1 MTENSAENFR
11 PRFLRLATVNIVS
24 NIMVPLAGLVDTA
37 FLGHLPEIR
46 YLAGAALASILF
58 NLIYRTCR
66 FLRMATTGP
75 TAQAEGR
82 SDPDAVLLTLL
93 RNGAIALGLGLIFL
107 LLQYPIGEIGFSLL
121 DATPDLKEAAKDYYN
136 ARIWGA
142 PAVLLNMVMMGWF
155 LGREQN
161 SKVLV
166 MSMVGNIGNIILDY
180 VFIMEWGWAGAG
192 AGGATAA
199 SQYMTLLCGIIYFVL
214 ENWWSHI
221 QIVAPQVFQ
230 WEEMKSTLKL
240 NTDIWLRTVGN
251 VLVIVAFTELS
262 ASMGTMV
269 LATNALLIQV
279 VNITFF
285 LIEGLSFATES
296 LAGNFRGQG
305 TNEQLFPLVK
315 LAGFTSLAIGLSIT
329 SIFIILPEPLF
340 GLLTNHE
347 DVIEKVTHYILW
359 LLPVLIFA
367 SQAFMLDG
375 YYLGLTEGVI
385 LRNSVLAA
393 GAIGFLPVA
402 GTAWWL
408 ENTHVLWLAL
418 CLYMAIR
425 AVLLAVGVPAT
436 INSENEMPIALN
448 SERQVTE

>member
-1 MTENSAENFR
+1 MTQNSAENFR
-11 PRFLRLATVNIVS
+11 DRFARLATVNIVS

-37 FLGHLPEIR
+37 FLGHLAEIR

-82 SDPDAVLLTLL
+82 GDADEVLLTLL
-93 RNGAIALGLGLIFL
+93 RNGAIGLGLGLLFL
-107 LLQYPIGEIGFSLL
+107 LLQYPIGELGFGLL
-121 DATPDLKEAAKDYYN
+121 DATPDLKEAARDYYD

-142 PAVLLNMVMMGWF
+142 PAVLINMVLMGWF
-155 LGREQN
+155 LGREKN

-166 MSMVGNIGNIILDY
+166 MSMVGNIANIVLDY
-180 VFIMEWGWAGAG
+180 VFIIRWEWAGAG

-199 SQYMTLLCGIIYFVL
+199 SQYLALLAGLIYLVQ
-214 ENWWSHI
+214 ENWWDRI
-221 QIVAPQVFQ
+221 AIVAPQVFK

-251 VLVIVAFTELS
+251 VLVVVAFTELS

-305 TNEQLFPLVK
+305 SNEQLPSLVR
-315 LAGFTSLAIGLSIT
+315 LAAGTSLAIGLSIT
-329 SIFIILPEPLF
+329 TMFIVLPDFLF
-340 GLLTNHE
+340 GLLTNHGE
-347 DVIEKVTHYILW
+347 VIDQVTRYILW
-359 LLPVLIFA
+359 LLPTLVFA

-375 YYLGLTEGVI
+375 YYLGLTEGEI
-385 LRNSVLAA
+385 LRNSVIAA
-393 GAIGFLPVA
+393 GVVGFIPVA
-402 GTAWWL
+402 GAAWWF
-408 ENTHVLWLAL
+408 ENPHVLWLAL
-418 CLYMAIR
+418 CLYMAFR
-425 AVLLAVGVPAT
+425 AIILGLKVSAT
-436 INSENEMPIALN
+436 FNNETVMSN
-448 SERQVTE
+448 E